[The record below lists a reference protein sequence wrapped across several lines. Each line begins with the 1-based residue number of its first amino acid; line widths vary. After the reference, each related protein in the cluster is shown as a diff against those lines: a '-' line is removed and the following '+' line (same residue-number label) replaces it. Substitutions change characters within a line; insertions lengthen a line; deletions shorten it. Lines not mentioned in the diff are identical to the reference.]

1 MYQYIDCHGNTYS
14 LLSESQRLR
23 YVSRELIPAGA
34 ATPAMP
40 VQESAL
46 TDEQYMQLVSAFV
59 AAIDNRLQQL
69 ELCNKCS
76 GTVLATV
83 DGQQRRYILSGQSS
97 EMQDLEALLLAGM
110 EG

>member
-1 MYQYIDCHGNTYS
+1 MYQYIDCHGNAYQ
-14 LLSESQRLR
+14 LSPDGHRLR
-23 YVSRELIPAGA
+23 YVTAEAEPAGA
-34 ATPAMP
+34 TAT
-40 VQESAL
+40 QSARDQVL
-46 TDEQYMQLVSAFV
+46 SDERYMQIVSAFV

-76 GTVLATV
+76 GTILATV

-97 EMQDLEALLLAGM
+97 EMQELEAVLLAGM